1 MFIHLFLHSSVTMSH
16 HRLSLSSYIDG
27 IVSGDRFILSQAITL
42 AESSRP
48 EDQALASRIMSTIT
62 PPSHPSLRI
71 GITGVPGVGK
81 STFIEAFGIF
91 LIQQQCRLAVL
102 TIDPSSK
109 KTKGSILGDK
119 TRMPTLAQSPAAYI
133 RPSATGSTLGG
144 VAHQTREV
152 IQLCEAAGYDIIL
165 VETVGV
171 GQSET
176 EVHRITDFFLLLMLA
191 GAGDEL
197 QGIKKGVM
205 ELADAVVINKA
216 DGDNQGAAQQARQ
229 AYRNALHLFRPPDSG
244 VVPQVL
250 TCSALH
256 QQGISDIW
264 KVIQSYQE
272 KTQANGYFQ
281 EKRRQQNLHW
291 MHQLVQNYLEQEF
304 YQHPELAR
312 WRPAI
317 EKKVKDG
324 TITTQQGADELIA
337 LYTKGKG

>member
-1 MFIHLFLHSSVTMSH
+1 MPH
-16 HRLSLSSYIDG
+16 HRLPFSAYVDG

-42 AESSRP
+42 IESRRP
-48 EDQALASRIMSTIT
+48 DDQALANRILQTV
-62 PPSHPSLRI
+62 PPPAKPSLRI

-81 STFIEAFGIF
+81 STFIESFGTF
-91 LIQQQCRLAVL
+91 LIRQQRSLAIL
-102 TIDPSSK
+102 TIDPSSE

-119 TRMPTLAQSPAAYI
+119 TRMPTLAQSPSAYI

-152 IQLCEAAGYDIIL
+152 ILLCEAAGYNIIL

-216 DGDNQGAAQQARQ
+216 DGNNRMAAQRAQQ
-229 AYRNALHLFRPPDSG
+229 TYRSALHLFRPPDSE
-244 VVPQVL
+244 VLPQVL

-256 QQGISDIW
+256 REGLAEIW
-264 KVIQSYQE
+264 SFIDHYRKT
-272 KTQANGYFQ
+272 TQANGYFR

-291 MHQLVQNYLEQEF
+291 MHRLVQNYLERQF
-304 YQHPELAR
+304 YQHPQLTQQ
-312 WRPAI
+312 RPAI
-317 EKKVKDG
+317 EQKVKEG
-324 TITTQQGADELIA
+324 TMTTHQGAQELIA
-337 LYTKGKG
+337 LYEKERK